1 MKHFLLGLIAG
12 VGITAVSATALTP
25 GWQHSFAFPYRGSP
39 GITKREY
46 AAIMAMQGLLAHE
59 GPRVPEKNKT
69 LYTTPE
75 EDRESL
81 VKAYQSLAHKAWAAA
96 DALAA
101 TSSRPAVPKECNP

>member
-46 AAIMAMQGLLAHE
+46 AAIMAMQGLLAKYGIGQHRDHMDLMAQE
-59 GPRVPEKNKT
+59 
-69 LYTTPE
+69 
-75 EDRESL
+75 
-81 VKAYQSLAHKAWAAA
+81 AWAAA

-101 TSSRPAVPKECNP
+101 ASSLPASSKECTP